1 MNYSI
6 PQRRSRRS
14 NQDVPPTTTSAP
26 RDPLA
31 DYLMSAACD
40 ASVKQYLNAALA
52 PNTLNAYAQDLAHF
66 MAWGGT
72 IPASPELLAR
82 YVAQH
87 AAKLATTTISRHLVA
102 IARAHAAQ
110 GLPTPT
116 TSPLVRATL
125 QGVRRSRLH
134 KVRQVAPLL
143 QRDIVAM
150 VRGLKGVQGIRDTA
164 LLLVGF
170 AGAFRRS
177 ELVAL
182 DVEDVQWADE
192 GMILHLRRS
201 KTDQVG
207 RGRAVAIPAVR
218 GRFCPCRALRRW
230 LEVAKLERGPLFRP
244 LNRYQHVLDKRL
256 SSQCVAKI
264 IKRRASDIG
273 LDPSVLSGHSLRAGF
288 VTDAAQRGASTTRI
302 RDQTGHQSDAMLQ
315 RYIRN
320 SQLFQNNPNLSIWQP
335 KQSSGRRKG

>member
-1 MNYSI
+1 MNQPIAVRPSR
-6 PQRRSRRS
+6 QSNRERSL
-14 NQDVPPTTTSAP
+14 TTSYATQ
-26 RDPLA
+26 DPLA

-40 ASVKQYLNAALA
+40 ASVKQYLDAALA
-52 PNTLNAYAQDLAHF
+52 PNTLQAYAKDLAHF
-66 MAWGGT
+66 LAWGGT
-72 IPASPELLAR
+72 IPATPEVLAR
-82 YVAQH
+82 YLAHH
-87 AAKLATTTISRHLVA
+87 AATLATTTLSRRLVA
-102 IARAHAAQ
+102 IARAHAAK
-110 GLPTPT
+110 GLPSPA

-125 QGVRRSRLH
+125 QGVRRSRSH

-143 QRDIVAM
+143 QRDIIAM
-150 VRGLKGVQGIRDTA
+150 VKGLKGIQGIRDTA

-182 DVEDVQWADE
+182 NIDDVQWAAE
-192 GMILHLRRS
+192 GMVIQLRRS

-207 RGRAVAIPAVR
+207 RGRSVAIPAVR

-230 LEVAKLERGPLFRP
+230 LEVAQLESGPLFRP
-244 LNRYQHVLDKRL
+244 LNRYQQALPKRL
-256 SSQCVAKI
+256 SAQSVAII
-264 IKRRASDIG
+264 IKHRASQAG
-273 LDPSVLSGHSLRAGF
+273 LDASIVSGHSLRAGF

-320 SQLFQNNPNLSIWQP
+320 SQLFQDNPNLSIWRAGL
-335 KQSSGRRKG
+335 SSRRRDI

>member
-1 MNYSI
+1 MNQSI
-6 PQRRSRRS
+6 AQSRSRRS
-14 NQDVPPTTTSAP
+14 SKDSSASMSSTT

-31 DYLMSAACD
+31 DYLMSADCD
-40 ASVKQYLNAALA
+40 ASVKQYLDAALA
-52 PNTLNAYAQDLAHF
+52 PNTLHAYAQDLAHF
-66 MAWGGT
+66 MAWGGV
-72 IPASPELLAR
+72 IPASPEVLAR
-82 YVAQH
+82 YIAQH
-87 AAKLATTTISRHLVA
+87 ATKLATTTISRHLVA

-110 GLPTPT
+110 GVPSPTS
-116 TSPLVRATL
+116 SPLVRATL

-182 DVEDVQWADE
+182 DVEDVQWAE
-192 GMILHLRRS
+192 QGMILQLRRS

-218 GRFCPCRALRRW
+218 GRFCPCRALRSW
-230 LEVAKLERGPLFRP
+230 LEVAELESGPLFRP
-244 LNRYQHVLDKRL
+244 LNRYQQVIAKRL
-256 SSQCVAKI
+256 SSQCVATI
-264 IKRRASDIG
+264 IKHRASEVG
-273 LDPSVLSGHSLRAGF
+273 LDPTVLSGHSLRAGF

-320 SQLFQNNPNLSIWQP
+320 SQLFQNNPNLSIWQTDE
-335 KQSSGRRKG
+335 SSPGRKG